1 MNDAN
6 LQTFRKIRPLTI
18 QKSAILRYDSHHF
31 CEQTRLTFMQQQY
44 NPSQIEPAVQ
54 QYWAENKVFKA
65 IKDTSK
71 EKYYCLSMFPYPSGR
86 LHMGH
91 VRNYTIGD
99 VVSRYQRMNG
109 KNVLQPIGWDAF
121 GLPAEGA
128 AIKNKTAPAKWTYEN
143 IEYMKNQLK
152 MLGFGYDWDREIAT
166 CRPEYYKWE
175 QWFFTELYKKGL
187 VYKKTSTVNWC
198 PNDETVLA
206 NEQVHEGCCWR
217 CDTPV
222 EQKEIPQWFIKITD
236 YAEQL
241 LGGLDQLPQW
251 PDMVKTMQRNW
262 IGRSEGVEITF
273 DVADTAEKVSV
284 YTTRPDTFY
293 GVSYLGI
300 AAAHPLAELAAE
312 KNPQLAEFI
321 REAKNAKVAEADLA
335 TMEKKGMATGLFA
348 IHPLTGEKLPI
359 WVANF
364 VLMHYGTGAV
374 MAVPAHDQ
382 RDFEFAQ
389 KYSLPIKQ
397 VIAPLADEEIDL
409 TKQAFVEHGKLVNS
423 AEFDGLDF
431 DAAFNGIA
439 DKLEKLGVGKRQV
452 NYRLRDWGVSRQ
464 RYWGAPIP
472 MLTLPNGETVP
483 APIEDLPIILPED
496 VVMDGVKSPIKADPN
511 WAKTT
516 FNGEP
521 ALKETDTFDTFMES
535 SWYYARYT
543 SPSYAEGMLDKDE
556 ANYWLPV
563 DQYIG
568 GIEHA
573 TMHLLY
579 FRFFHKLLR
588 DAGFVTSDEPAQ
600 KLLCQGMVLADAFY
614 YTSPTNERIWVS
626 PTQVTLERDEKG
638 RIIKATDPEGRELVH
653 TGMTKMS
660 KSKNNGIDPQEM
672 VEKYGADTVRL
683 FMMFASPAEMTL
695 EWQESGVEGAKR
707 FLGRVWNLVYEY
719 SQNPAKTALDVTALS
734 ADQKALR
741 RDVHK
746 TIAKVSDDI
755 GRRQTFNTAIAA
767 VMELMNKLTRAPLES
782 EQDRA
787 VMAEALSAVVRM
799 LYPITPHI
807 CFELWKALGN
817 ESNIDHAEWVK
828 ADETAMV
835 EDEKLI
841 VVQVNGKVRGK
852 VTVAA
857 DADEET
863 VKTVAFA
870 DENVK
875 KFTDNTQIV
884 KVIYVPGKLLNV
896 VVKPQ

>member
-1 MNDAN
+1 
-6 LQTFRKIRPLTI
+6 
-18 QKSAILRYDSHHF
+18 
-31 CEQTRLTFMQQQY
+31 MQQHY
-44 NPSQIEPAVQ
+44 RPDLIEPAVQ

-273 DVADTAEKVSV
+273 EVADTNEKVAV

-300 AAAHPLAELAAE
+300 AAAHPLAELATE
-312 KNPQLAEFI
+312 KNPELAEFI

-431 DAAFNGIA
+431 DGAFNGIA

-828 ADETAMV
+828 ADEAAMV